1 MWARELACGL
11 ARLACGLARVAA
23 GLARLAAGL
32 ARVAAGLAELT
43 CGFAKLTCGLA
54 RVAAGLATSFAGTR
68 GADSGIVQEPGAG
81 RLHSRGRNRGA
92 SRRPHALTLNA
103 AVLNPRLSQMIRVEN
118 LSKFYGGKRALGPV
132 TFTIE
137 DGETVGFLGLNGA
150 GKTTALRIIACDL
163 RPSAGTVSVGE
174 VDAIA
179 QPHEVR
185 KRVGFVPEFPPIYQD
200 MQVTDYLRFAGRLRG
215 MSSRE
220 VEKRLPVVL
229 GRTHLDD
236 VSREIIGHLSHGYRQ
251 RVGVAQA
258 IMHNPRLLIL
268 DEPTRG
274 LDPVQIVEM
283 RNMIN
288 GLKES
293 HTVLISS
300 HILTEI
306 SHTCDRI
313 LVLGKGEI
321 LASGTERELTTGMA
335 QVRKVTVLVR
345 ARGAAEGKD
354 ASNGDESK
362 EAGDADPVEECLRG
376 VDGVTSVTSAV
387 SERERARI
395 YVLECSRDV
404 RADVG
409 RAVVAA
415 GHDLLKLDHSH
426 SELERIFLEL
436 VQGGGDAH
444 H

>member
-1 MWARELACGL
+1 
-11 ARLACGLARVAA
+11 
-23 GLARLAAGL
+23 
-32 ARVAAGLAELT
+32 
-43 CGFAKLTCGLA
+43 
-54 RVAAGLATSFAGTR
+54 
-68 GADSGIVQEPGAG
+68 
-81 RLHSRGRNRGA
+81 
-92 SRRPHALTLNA
+92 
-103 AVLNPRLSQMIRVEN
+103 MIRVEN

-132 TFTIE
+132 SFAIE

-174 VDAIA
+174 VDAVA
-179 QPHEVR
+179 HPHEVR

-200 MQVTDYLRFAGRLRG
+200 MDVTDYLRFAGRLRG
-215 MSSRE
+215 MSSAE
-220 VEKRLPVVL
+220 VKQRLPVVL
-229 GRTHLDD
+229 ERTHLED
-236 VSREIIGHLSHGYRQ
+236 VAGDVIGHLSHGYRQ

-306 SHTCDRI
+306 SQTCDRI

-321 LASGTERELTTGMA
+321 LASGTEDELTAGMIEI
-335 QVRKVTVLVR
+335 RKVTVVVR
-345 ARGAAEGKD
+345 MPKPKD
-354 ASNGDESK
+354 DAPVSPGGDDEI
-362 EAGDADPVEECLRG
+362 DDPVATCLRG
-376 VDGVTSVTSAV
+376 VAGVSEVASAV
-387 SERERARI
+387 MEREQARM
-395 YVLECSRDV
+395 YHLQCARDV
-404 RADVG
+404 RADVC

-415 GHDLLKLDHSH
+415 GYDLLKLDHSH

-436 VQGGGDAH
+436 VQGGGDANH
-444 H
+444 